1 VTEHGGS
8 LAPRLSNAP
17 PKRPRLVATDLDGTL
32 LRPDGAMSSRT
43 SRVLA
48 ALPGVGIEVLVVTAR
63 PPRWLVPVAALGHGT
78 VICLN
83 GALVLDVA
91 TSRAV
96 EVHPMDDDLVAGI
109 VADLRHALPGSVFAA
124 ETPDGMRAEHGFEGW
139 QTEHLV
145 RASRLEEVLDGTTGK
160 LLARCGGVPDDALVA
175 QVRRV
180 VAGRAQV
187 HDSGAAG
194 LAEIAAVG
202 VTKAATLARWAA
214 ARGIDAADVW
224 AFGDMPNDLE
234 MLTWAGRGVAVANA
248 HQDVLAAADEV
259 CGPNSEDG
267 VAARLEPLLA
277 GRWRGSGP

>member
-1 VTEHGGS
+1 VDLEPPMRAAS
-8 LAPRLSNAP
+8 LN
-17 PKRPRLVATDLDGTL
+17 RPRLVATDLDGTL
-32 LRPDGAMSSRT
+32 LRPDGSMSSRT
-43 SRVLA
+43 ARVLA

-63 PPRWLVPVAALGHGT
+63 PPRWLAPVAALGHGT

-96 EVHPMDDDLVAGI
+96 EVHPMGDDLIAGL
-109 VADLRHALPGSVFAA
+109 VADLRGALPGSVFAA
-124 ETPDGMRAEHGFEGW
+124 ETPAGMLAEHGFEGW
-139 QTEHLV
+139 QTERRA
-145 RASRLEEVLDGTTGK
+145 RASRLEDLLDGTTGK
-160 LLARCGGVPDDALVA
+160 LMVRCVGVPDDALVT

-180 VAGRAQV
+180 VAGRGRV

-194 LAEIAAVG
+194 LAEIAGAG

-248 HQDVLAAADEV
+248 HPDVLAAADEV
-259 CGPNSEDG
+259 CGPNTRDG
-267 VAARLEPLLA
+267 VAARLEHLLP
-277 GRWRGSGP
+277 GE

>member
-1 VTEHGGS
+1 MRAAS
-8 LAPRLSNAP
+8 LN
-17 PKRPRLVATDLDGTL
+17 RPRLVATDLDGTL
-32 LRPDGAMSSRT
+32 LRPDGSMSSRT
-43 SRVLA
+43 ARVLA
-48 ALPGVGIEVLVVTAR
+48 ALPGVGVEVLVVTAR
-63 PPRWLVPVAALGHGT
+63 PPRWLAPVAALGHGT

-96 EVHPMDDDLVAGI
+96 EVHPMGDDLIAGL
-109 VADLRHALPGSVFAA
+109 VADLRGALPGSVFAA
-124 ETPDGMRAEHGFEGW
+124 ETPAGMLAEHGFEGW
-139 QTEHLV
+139 QTEHRA
-145 RASRLEEVLDGTTGK
+145 RASRLEDLLDGTTGK
-160 LLARCGGVPDDALVA
+160 LMVRCVGVPDDALVT

-180 VAGRAQV
+180 VAGRGRV

-194 LAEIAAVG
+194 LAEIAGAG

-248 HQDVLAAADEV
+248 HPDVLAAADEV
-259 CGPNSEDG
+259 CGPNSRDG
-267 VAARLEPLLA
+267 VAARLEHLLP
-277 GRWRGSGP
+277 GE